1 MKQAIKIF
9 KRGLLQENALLV
21 LMLGACPSLAVTTS
35 LLNGMGMGL
44 AATFVLICSNL
55 VISLLRNLIPDKVRI
70 PAYITIIASF
80 VTILQFLLEAYIPA
94 LNQTLGI
101 FIPLITVNCIILGRA
116 EAFAGKNT
124 PFVSVMD
131 GLGMGL
137 GFTGALTLI
146 GGIRELLGN
155 GTLFDQAIPH
165 LGGDYT
171 LQPLLIF
178 ILPPGGFIAYGLLLA
193 IAQRASKKLYADRPE
208 SAVLDEDIPH
218 CVIAGQGIGN
228 CGGCVGK
235 TMAEIAKAQHMT
247 AQSTTKVEPAM
258 KSPDLPKTPKSEEG
272 GVR

>member
-1 MKQAIKIF
+1 MKQALKIF

-21 LMLGACPSLAVTTS
+21 LLLGTCPSLAVTTS

-44 AATFVLICSNL
+44 ASTFVLLCSNL
-55 VISLLRNLIPDKVRI
+55 VISTLRNYIPDKVRI

-116 EAFAGKNT
+116 EAFAGKN
-124 PFVSVMD
+124 PPLVSIMD

-165 LGGDYT
+165 IGGSHT

-193 IAQRASKKLYADRPE
+193 LAQRISKKLYADRPE
-208 SAVLDEDIPH
+208 KAVLDEDIPH
-218 CVIAGQGIGN
+218 CVIAGNSIGN
-228 CGGCVGK
+228 CSNCIGR
-235 TMAEIAKAQHMT
+235 TMAEMTKVKAQPT
-247 AQSTTKVEPAM
+247 PQSDSDKG
-258 KSPDLPKTPKSEEG
+258 DLS
-272 GVR
+272 